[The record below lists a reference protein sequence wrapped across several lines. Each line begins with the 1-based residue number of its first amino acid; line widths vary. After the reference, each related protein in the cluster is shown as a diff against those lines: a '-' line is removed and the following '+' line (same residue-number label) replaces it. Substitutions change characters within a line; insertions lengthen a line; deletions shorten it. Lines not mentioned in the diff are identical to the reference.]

1 MMLRAMYRK
10 VLLVGVGVCFFVR
23 SALWFFLPLP
33 IVRGAVNSKVESLQK
48 LETMR
53 YFGP

>member
-33 IVRGAVNSKVESLQK
+33 MVVVDGGLCELKVFK
-48 LETMR
+48 R
-53 YFGP
+53 

>member
-10 VLLVGVGVCFFVR
+10 VLLVGVGGCFFVR

-33 IVRGAVNSKVESLQK
+33 MVVVCAKHKVESLQK